1 MHLRDDD
8 DRLLR
13 PRAAAQGDPHEEGK
27 HEQGE
32 EHPKACL
39 DVVTAMHASCA
50 QAKLF
55 LSSSSPDSMYT
66 PLNPSQHDNP
76 PAHLRV

>member
-1 MHLRDDD
+1 
-8 DRLLR
+8 
-13 PRAAAQGDPHEEGK
+13 
-27 HEQGE
+27 
-32 EHPKACL
+32 
-39 DVVTAMHASCA
+39 MHASCA